1 MDQSGIADKAQIFLL
16 EVERLM
22 TDIENRI
29 REDESIDSP
38 FVQLEA
44 I

>member
-1 MDQSGIADKAQIFLL
+1 MNTQIFLL

-29 REDESIDSP
+29 REDESIDSSYI
-38 FVQLEA
+38 QLETVL
-44 I
+44 